1 MNETAWQ
8 LKPEHEV
15 LGAHFLQDRNI
26 VKSYSNTELEIAGL
40 KNSCGIFD
48 LSFCHMYLI
57 SGADA
62 IRFAS
67 TCFAGKKLDVGEC
80 CLTTA
85 LSGTAEIIDAPILMR
100 TGDFE
105 FLVVSVSNNF
115 QALGAWML
123 WMGKLENEGQR
134 AFPRLNITDQTASL
148 TTLYLAGPDSM
159 KILSDYIGESV
170 LLPADGRVDSM
181 QLDKAPG
188 IVARLDIVEDP
199 GFIVMLPPALSRVFW
214 RSFLSFNSLEPCG
227 QDAVLAYLKDSPW
240 GELMAMDD
248 FKDKDSTE
256 LLGSELIRSEA
267 DFVGARGL
275 NL

>member
-15 LGAHFLQDRNI
+15 LGARFLQDRNI
-26 VKSYSNTELEIAGL
+26 VKSYSNTQLEIAGL

-85 LSGTAEIIDAPILMR
+85 LTGTSEIIDAPMLMR

-105 FLVVSVSNNF
+105 FLVLSFSNNF

-123 WMGKLENEGQR
+123 WMGKLENEGVR
-134 AFPRLNITDQTASL
+134 AFPRLNIEDQTASL

-159 KILSDYIGESV
+159 NILSDYISKNT

-181 QLDKAPG
+181 QLDKAPA
-188 IVARLDIVEDP
+188 IVARLDVVDNP
-199 GFIVMLPPALSRVFW
+199 GFILMLPPAMARIFW

-227 QDAVLAYLKDSPW
+227 KDAVLTYLKDSAW
-240 GELMAMDD
+240 GELMALDD
-248 FKDKDSTE
+248 FKDKDTSQ
-256 LLGSELIRSEA
+256 LLNTELIRGEG

-275 NL
+275 KL